1 MRSVVFRQTSY
12 LVPAPALESSIL
24 WVPEY
29 TRTSR
34 SFYLTWIF
42 FKNCFSNLVYLCVHT
57 YGVCTCVCTPMVYV
71 HVCAGV
77 ETASVP
83 NLPLFELEVNARTL
97 EGGTH

>member
-1 MRSVVFRQTSY
+1 MLFRS
-12 LVPAPALESSIL
+12 
-24 WVPEY
+24 
-29 TRTSR
+29 
-34 SFYLTWIF
+34 
-42 FKNCFSNLVYLCVHT
+42 
-57 YGVCTCVCTPMVYV
+57 TPMVYV